1 MEILTK
7 YIPKVEKRVLLLIA
21 GIVWSFAGFRVF
33 TLGLEDVHFSRE
45 NWIVSLIFASIT
57 FYVFFRFIFMKLVKK
72 HTLRIINS
80 EFEKQYIYSF
90 FDLKSYFI
98 MFFMM
103 SIGISVRSLW
113 IFNFYYIGT
122 FYMGLGFAL
131 FSAGILFLNSSLN
144 YEIAKIK
151 YSN

>member
-21 GIVWSFAGFRVF
+21 GIIWCFAGFRVF
-33 TLGLEDVHFSRE
+33 TLGLEDVHSSRG
-45 NWIVSLIFASIT
+45 NWIVNLAFVAIT
-57 FYVFFRFIFMKLVKK
+57 FYVFFKFIFMKLVKK

-103 SIGISVRSLW
+103 IIGISVRSLW

-131 FSAGILFLNSSLN
+131 FSAGILFLSNSLN
-144 YEIAKIK
+144 FEITKMK